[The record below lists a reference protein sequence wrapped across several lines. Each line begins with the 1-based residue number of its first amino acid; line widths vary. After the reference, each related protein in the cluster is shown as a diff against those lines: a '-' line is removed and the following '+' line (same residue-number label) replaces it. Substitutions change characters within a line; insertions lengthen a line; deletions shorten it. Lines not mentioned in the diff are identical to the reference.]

1 MPLHHTGRMLVVFA
15 LAWGGAGL
23 GSAGNAADPL
33 PPEKT
38 LQQRMGEQG
47 LLRHRGH
54 WRTPQEIELIERAE
68 REQLAQREW
77 RTRLERLRA
86 QVDKPAQS
94 AAALEEL
101 RGISDP
107 FAVPALAA
115 ALAGEPAFRVRSCY
129 VESLARIRSQEAF
142 GTLLVVALDHADP
155 ETRVIAVER
164 LAVIGPH
171 LAAPPLA
178 AALRD
183 ADNARVNRAA
193 EALGRLGSP
202 TAVAALIEALETPHL
217 VLEGDGTPEGS
228 TTATFTP
235 NGGGLALGG
244 GTKRVRKT
252 LRNDRVLE
260 ALIALTGANFE
271 WNASAWKAWLANRQ
285 LPPPGYDPRRG

>member
-1 MPLHHTGRMLVVFA
+1 MPLHHIGRVLVVLA
-15 LAWGGAGL
+15 LAGGGAGR
-23 GSAGNAADPL
+23 GSTGNAAEPL

-68 REQLAQREW
+68 REQVAQREW
-77 RTRLERLRA
+77 KTRLERLRA

-107 FAVPALAA
+107 FAVPAVAA
-115 ALAGEPAFRVRSCY
+115 ALATEPVFRVRHCY

-244 GTKRVRKT
+244 GTKRVKKT

-260 ALIALTGANFE
+260 ALITLTNANFE
-271 WNASAWKAWLANRQ
+271 WNSAAWKGWLAHRQ

>member
-1 MPLHHTGRMLVVFA
+1 MPPCRFGRVVMLLA
-15 LAWGGAGL
+15 LAWAGL
-23 GSAGNAADPL
+23 GRAAVGTAADTL

-47 LLRHRGH
+47 LVRHRGH

-68 REQLAQREW
+68 RQELAQKEW
-77 RTRLERLRA
+77 KNRLERLRL

-94 AAALEEL
+94 ATALEEL

-107 FAVPALAA
+107 FAVPAIAA
-115 ALAGEPAFRVRSCY
+115 ALAKEPVFRVRNCY

-142 GTLLVVALDHADP
+142 GTLLLVALDHADP

-171 LAAPPLA
+171 LAAPPLS

-202 TAVAALIEALETPHL
+202 TAVAALIESLETQHL
-217 VLEGDGTPEGS
+217 VLEGDGTAEGS

-260 ALIALTGANFE
+260 ALITLTGANFE

>member
-1 MPLHHTGRMLVVFA
+1 MPRHRLGCVLAVFV
-15 LAWGGAGL
+15 LAWGGP
-23 GSAGNAADPL
+23 SRSWTCRAADTVPV
-33 PPEKT
+33 EKT

-47 LLRHRGH
+47 LVRHRGS
-54 WRTPQEIELIERAE
+54 WRTPQEIELLERAE
-68 REQLAQREW
+68 RQQLAQKEW
-77 RTRLERLRA
+77 KNRLERLRS

-115 ALAGEPAFRVRSCY
+115 AVAKEPVFRVRSCY
-129 VESLARIRSQEAF
+129 VEALARIRSQEAF

-171 LAAPPLA
+171 LAAPPLS

-244 GTKRVRKT
+244 GTKRVKKT

-271 WNASAWKAWLANRQ
+271 WNAAAWKAWLANRQ
-285 LPPPGYDPRRG
+285 VPPPDADPRRG